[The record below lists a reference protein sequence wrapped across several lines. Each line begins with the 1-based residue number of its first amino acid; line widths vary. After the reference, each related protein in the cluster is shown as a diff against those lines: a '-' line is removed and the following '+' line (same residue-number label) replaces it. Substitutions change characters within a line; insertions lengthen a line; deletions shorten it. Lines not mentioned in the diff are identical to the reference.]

1 MKNVFQMETELKKQN
16 DEACKKALLKTAEGD
31 GSALS
36 DLYDMM
42 GKTVLFTAY
51 SILGNYQDA
60 EDAAQNTFYE
70 ILKCA
75 KNYSGGDARA
85 WIVSVAKRQA
95 LKILRDRRPICEL
108 DDADTEYRE
117 TDHAERLTL
126 LDALDRLSST
136 DKHIVV
142 AHVLCDQTFAETADE
157 LGISEEAAQ
166 KRYRRAIEKMK
177 QYYGGN

>member
-1 MKNVFQMETELKKQN
+1 MKKIN

-31 GSALS
+31 NSALS
-36 DLYDMM
+36 DLYDLT
-42 GKTVLFTAY
+42 GKTVFFTAY
-51 SILGNYQDA
+51 SILGSYQDA

-85 WIVSVAKRQA
+85 WVVSVAKRQA
-95 LKILRDRRPICEL
+95 LKILRDRRPVCEL

-126 LDALDRLSST
+126 LDALDRLSPT
-136 DKHIVV
+136 DKHIVT
-142 AHVLCDQTFAETADE
+142 AHVLCGQTFSEIANE
-157 LGISEEAAQ
+157 LEISDDAAQ

-177 QYYGGN
+177 RYYEGN